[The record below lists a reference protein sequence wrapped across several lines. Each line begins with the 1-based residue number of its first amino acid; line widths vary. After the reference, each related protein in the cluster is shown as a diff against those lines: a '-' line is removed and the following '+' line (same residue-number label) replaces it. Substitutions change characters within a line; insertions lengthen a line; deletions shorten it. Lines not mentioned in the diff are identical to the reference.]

1 MNANIDTIQKE
12 IDQLF
17 EKYEIPVITKN
28 ISMPDLQRWSGEVAN
43 HFGLD
48 NENFRQVVAELFWSI
63 AHVQLSLGHA
73 IMAMQ
78 ECDFVDGTQGIALNE
93 EDVPSITMPEIYF
106 WYHVY
111 NSHECIYRCWER
123 INNVIK
129 HACFPKLTEEQF
141 RRKYF
146 PQTISDLQKDTKYNK
161 NPHLEELQNL
171 KKHRKRAADI
181 RNEISHGK
189 SSPMRN
195 MEIDGK
201 TSRLLGANGLPFIYL
216 EYSAVGLK
224 KEIDRIINKY
234 EKVLPAMKTMVAFI
248 DNI

>member
-1 MNANIDTIQKE
+1 MNVNINAIQEE

-28 ISMPDLQRWSGEVAN
+28 ISMQDLQRWSGEVAI

-63 AHVQLSLGHA
+63 AHVQISLGHA

-78 ECDFVDGTQGIALNE
+78 ECDSIDGTQGIALNE

-111 NSHECIYRCWER
+111 NSHECVYRCWER

-129 HACFPKLTEEQF
+129 HVCFPNLTEEQF

-171 KKHRKRAADI
+171 KDLRKRASDI

-201 TSRLLGANGLPFIYL
+201 TSRILGANGLPFVYL
-216 EYSAVGLK
+216 EYSAVSLK
-224 KEIDRIINKY
+224 EEIDSIINKY